1 MPDLSLG
8 DRVLEVVRG
17 DITLIPADA
26 IVNAANESL
35 IPGGGVD
42 GAIHRAGG
50 PEILADLR
58 ARYRDPRHCATGDA
72 VVTIAGRLPARW
84 VIHAVGPVWAG
95 GHHGEPELLASAYRA
110 SLAHA
115 DALGARTITLPA
127 ISCGIFGYPL
137 PEGARVALE
146 TVRAHLAD
154 GHPTSM
160 EKAMFVMYSEEAFA
174 AFAAELE
181 GASRPRGHVGQA
193 RSGANREGEAK

>member
-1 MPDLSLG
+1 MREMNVG
-8 DRVLEVVRG
+8 GRVLEVVRG
-17 DITLIPADA
+17 DITLIPTDA
-26 IVNAANESL
+26 LVNAANSHL

-50 PEILADLR
+50 PAILADLR
-58 ARYRDPRHCATGDA
+58 SRYGERRHCPTGDA
-72 VVTIAGRLPARW
+72 GVTIAGDLPALW

-95 GHHGEPELLASAYRA
+95 GRRGEPELLASAYRA

-115 DALGARTITLPA
+115 DALGATTVTFPA

-154 GHPTSM
+154 G
-160 EKAMFVMYSEEAFA
+160 
-174 AFAAELE
+174 
-181 GASRPRGHVGQA
+181 
-193 RSGANREGEAK
+193 